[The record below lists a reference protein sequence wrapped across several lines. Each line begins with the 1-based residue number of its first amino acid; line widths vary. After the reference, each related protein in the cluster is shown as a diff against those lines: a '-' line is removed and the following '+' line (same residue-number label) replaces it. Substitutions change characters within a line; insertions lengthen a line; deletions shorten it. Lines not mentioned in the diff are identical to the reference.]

1 MPATKTVVVNT
12 TDLSTEDI
20 ESALNARYG
29 RKGWTVE
36 FVWDTGKAR
45 QPSLKI
51 IRSKTTRS

>member
-1 MPATKTVVVNT
+1 MPTTKTVTVNT
-12 TDLSTEDI
+12 TELTKEDI
-20 ESALNARYG
+20 EAALSARYE

-51 IRSKTTRS
+51 VRSKTTRS